1 MNRARSAPAPRQD
14 ILPRRAGES
23 DKERRLRG
31 CLNRIAGQAFAALD
45 AAIEMRTAPQ
55 EAQAARNK
63 ARNMMTD
70 FCTKAMLA
78 LAFAEEPTLPREPIG
93 DQDG

>member
-1 MNRARSAPAPRQD
+1 MKHSRATPTQRPE

-23 DKERRLRG
+23 DKERRLRE
-31 CLNRIAGQAFAALD
+31 CLNRLAGQAFAALD
-45 AAIEMRTAPQ
+45 SAIEMRTAPQ

-63 ARNMMTD
+63 ARNAMTD